1 MFWQTG
7 MSRLGVEKKRLRRW
21 YSQFDIWNSKTVVDT
36 RTLAFSPQ
44 FVIDWGRESAVE
56 IKDTAP

>member
-1 MFWQTG
+1 
-7 MSRLGVEKKRLRRW
+7 MSRLGVEKKGLRRW
-21 YSQFDIWNSKTVVDT
+21 YSQFDIWNSKTLVDT
-36 RTLAFSPQ
+36 RTLAFNTQ